1 MEKEQASG
9 KGIDKE
15 KIYHALSV
23 TILLAS
29 LLLSVFYFRPVFWR
43 VLESFK
49 DFGLS
54 VGYYFT
60 ELLGFEGVITPT
72 VAQIPHGATEVLP
85 FEPAEFQSGLSK
97 FFRLLIDKDNALSFL
112 MKFAQTISRAAKVLI
127 LLLPVFVLLYFV
139 INNAYRRTN
148 NDYNADTKPLRIY
161 KKIEAA
167 TWNKV
172 KYFIS
177 EYINFLR
184 DRKIYCLAAGLLW
197 TYNLNAITI
206 LTEAFAY
213 VFYFAVSF
221 DVLHIYTQVAK
232 LAMDLTV
239 AIEFLPWWMWVVFGW
254 LLFDHIRKE
263 RGMKAL
269 QSYEVKDRAFLEGH
283 PGALFVVGK
292 QRAKKTTTI
301 TSMALSQASVFREKA
316 REKLRERDLQFPFF
330 PWINLEK
337 VIEYGIENGSLPT
350 LARVRRFI
358 RYLKTWFYECPGGTR
373 KHALKMLKKRYGYTF
388 GDFIFGYDYNRYGL
402 TYDNNLYIA
411 DIFESLENYAQ
422 SYWIYAAP
430 TPLIVANYAIRT
442 DTQRIDNGNF
452 PLFDDDFFSRSSKE
466 LKKEYCHILDYNAMR
481 LGKLKGEN
489 DPYKDGFEIGV
500 AAEMEHAK
508 ERGNQHTRTGKKDSP
523 DCNQHNDLFELDVK
537 MHGHAATI
545 DNYTYFRMLLDDQ
558 RADSLAADDK
568 DLCDIIMIKKTSEA
582 KIVMPGFAIE
592 EALYLITTRLFD
604 KVYYNIRNLRG
615 DNTLFV
621 YLLKKLYSPINNHY
635 VRIFNQYSI
644 YTSTLRVSNGMTDE
658 KLTDKGK
665 YYLSTKKDYA
675 ARFATDGIKEFYD
688 KKALRSKYGLNDF
701 ECYADLHPSCE
712 EMKKVKSHFYDQ
724 IFEAFEDNGIE
735 AIKRQ
740 IYREKVGVKYV
751 WQKREYSDKCGD
763 KKQQ

>member
-9 KGIDKE
+9 KRIGKE

-23 TILLAS
+23 SILLAS
-29 LLLSVFYFRPVFWR
+29 LLFSVFYFRPVFWR

-72 VAQIPHGATEVLP
+72 VAQIPQGATEVLP

-112 MKFAQTISRAAKVLI
+112 MKLAQTISSAAKVLI

-139 INNAYRRTN
+139 IKNAYGRTN
-148 NDYNADTKPLRIY
+148 NHYNADTKPLRIY

-167 TWNKV
+167 TWNKI
-172 KYFIS
+172 KYFVS

-184 DRKIYCLAAGLLW
+184 DRKIYFLAAGLLW

-206 LTEAFAY
+206 LVEVFAY
-213 VFYFAVSF
+213 IFYFAVSF
-221 DVLHIYTQVAK
+221 DVLHIYTQIAK

-239 AIEFLPWWMWVVFGW
+239 PIEFLPWWAWVVFGW
-254 LLFDHIRKE
+254 LLFDHIRKG
-263 RGMKAL
+263 RGLKAL
-269 QSYEVKDRAFLEGH
+269 QSYEAKDRAFLETH

-301 TSMALSQASVFREKA
+301 TSMAISQAVVFREKA
-316 REKLRERDLQFPFF
+316 KEKLRERDLQFPFF

-337 VIEYGIENGSLPT
+337 VIEYGIGNGSLPT

-358 RYLKTWFYECPGGTR
+358 RYLKAGFYEWPGGTR
-373 KHALKMLKKRYGYTF
+373 KRAMKMLKERYGYNF
-388 GDFIFGYDYNRYGL
+388 DDFIFGYDYTRYGL
-402 TYDNNLYIA
+402 TYDNNLYIL

-452 PLFDDDFFSRSSKE
+452 PLFDDDFFSRSAKE

-558 RADSLAADDK
+558 RPDSLAADDK

-592 EALYLITTRLFD
+592 EAVYLITTKLFD
-604 KVYYNIRNLRG
+604 KVYYSIRNLRG

-724 IFEAFEDNGIE
+724 IFEAFEDNSIE
-735 AIKRQ
+735 AIKRK
-740 IYREKVGVKYV
+740 IYREKVGVKQV
-751 WQKREYSDKCGD
+751 WQKREYPGKGGD
-763 KKQQ
+763 KKQ

>member
-9 KGIDKE
+9 KRIGKE

-23 TILLAS
+23 SILLAS

-139 INNAYRRTN
+139 IKNAYRRTN

-172 KYFIS
+172 KYFVS

-239 AIEFLPWWMWVVFGW
+239 AIDFLPWWMWVVFGW

-263 RGMKAL
+263 RGLKVL

>member
-9 KGIDKE
+9 KRIGKE

-23 TILLAS
+23 SILLAS

-85 FEPAEFQSGLSK
+85 FKPAEFQSGLSK

-139 INNAYRRTN
+139 IKNAYRRTN

-172 KYFIS
+172 KYFVS

-239 AIEFLPWWMWVVFGW
+239 AIDFLPWWMWVVFGW

-263 RGMKAL
+263 RGLKVL

>member
-1 MEKEQASG
+1 MDKAQAGEKRIG
-9 KGIDKE
+9 KE

-23 TILLAS
+23 SILLAS

-54 VGYYFT
+54 VGYCFT

-139 INNAYRRTN
+139 IKNAYRRTN

-206 LTEAFAY
+206 LVEFFAY
-213 VFYFAVSF
+213 IFYFAVSF

-232 LAMDLTV
+232 LAVDLTV
-239 AIEFLPWWMWVVFGW
+239 AIDFLPWWMWIVFGW

-269 QSYEVKDRAFLEGH
+269 QSYEVKDRAFLERH

>member
-9 KGIDKE
+9 KRIGKE

-23 TILLAS
+23 SILLAS

-72 VAQIPHGATEVLP
+72 VAQIPQGATEVLP

-112 MKFAQTISRAAKVLI
+112 MKLAQTISSAAKVLI

-139 INNAYRRTN
+139 IKNAYGRTN
-148 NDYNADTKPLRIY
+148 NHYNADTKPLRIY

-167 TWNKV
+167 TWNKI
-172 KYFIS
+172 KYFVS

-184 DRKIYCLAAGLLW
+184 DRKIYFLAAGLLW

-206 LTEAFAY
+206 LVEVFAY
-213 VFYFAVSF
+213 IFYFAVSF
-221 DVLHIYTQVAK
+221 DVLHIYTQIAK

-239 AIEFLPWWMWVVFGW
+239 PIEFLPWWAWVVFGW
-254 LLFDHIRKE
+254 LLFDHIRKG
-263 RGMKAL
+263 RGLKAL
-269 QSYEVKDRAFLEGH
+269 QSYEAKDRAFLETH

-301 TSMALSQASVFREKA
+301 TSMAISQAVVFREKA
-316 REKLRERDLQFPFF
+316 KEKLRERDLQFPFF

-337 VIEYGIENGSLPT
+337 VIEYGIGNGSLPT

-373 KHALKMLKKRYGYTF
+373 KHALKMLKERYGYNF
-388 GDFIFGYDYNRYGL
+388 DDFIFGYDYTRYGL
-402 TYDNNLYIA
+402 TYDNNLYIL

-452 PLFDDDFFSRSSKE
+452 PLFDDDFFSRSAKE

-592 EALYLITTRLFD
+592 EAVYLITTKLFD
-604 KVYYNIRNLRG
+604 KVYYSIRNLRG

-724 IFEAFEDNGIE
+724 IFEAFEDNSIE
-735 AIKRQ
+735 AIKRK
-740 IYREKVGVKYV
+740 IYREKVGVKQV
-751 WQKREYSDKCGD
+751 WQKREYPGKGGD
-763 KKQQ
+763 KKQ

>member
-1 MEKEQASG
+1 M
-9 KGIDKE
+9 
-15 KIYHALSV
+15 
-23 TILLAS
+23 
-29 LLLSVFYFRPVFWR
+29 
-43 VLESFK
+43 
-49 DFGLS
+49 
-54 VGYYFT
+54 
-60 ELLGFEGVITPT
+60 
-72 VAQIPHGATEVLP
+72 
-85 FEPAEFQSGLSK
+85 
-97 FFRLLIDKDNALSFL
+97 
-112 MKFAQTISRAAKVLI
+112 
-127 LLLPVFVLLYFV
+127 
-139 INNAYRRTN
+139 
-148 NDYNADTKPLRIY
+148 
-161 KKIEAA
+161 
-167 TWNKV
+167 
-172 KYFIS
+172 
-177 EYINFLR
+177 
-184 DRKIYCLAAGLLW
+184 
-197 TYNLNAITI
+197 
-206 LTEAFAY
+206 
-213 VFYFAVSF
+213 
-221 DVLHIYTQVAK
+221 
-232 LAMDLTV
+232 
-239 AIEFLPWWMWVVFGW
+239 
-254 LLFDHIRKE
+254 
-263 RGMKAL
+263 
-269 QSYEVKDRAFLEGH
+269 
-283 PGALFVVGK
+283 
-292 QRAKKTTTI
+292 
-301 TSMALSQASVFREKA
+301 
-316 REKLRERDLQFPFF
+316 
-330 PWINLEK
+330 
-337 VIEYGIENGSLPT
+337 
-350 LARVRRFI
+350 
-358 RYLKTWFYECPGGTR
+358 
-373 KHALKMLKKRYGYTF
+373 
-388 GDFIFGYDYNRYGL
+388 
-402 TYDNNLYIA
+402 
-411 DIFESLENYAQ
+411 
-422 SYWIYAAP
+422 
-430 TPLIVANYAIRT
+430 ANYAIRT

>member
-9 KGIDKE
+9 KRIGKE

-23 TILLAS
+23 SILLAS

-72 VAQIPHGATEVLP
+72 VAQIPQGVTEVLP

-139 INNAYRRTN
+139 IKNAYRRTN

-172 KYFIS
+172 KYFVS

-239 AIEFLPWWMWVVFGW
+239 AIDFLPWWMWVVFGW

-263 RGMKAL
+263 RGLKVL

>member
-9 KGIDKE
+9 KRIGKE

-23 TILLAS
+23 SILLAS

-139 INNAYRRTN
+139 IKNAYRRTN

-172 KYFIS
+172 KYFVS

-239 AIEFLPWWMWVVFGW
+239 AIDFLPWWMWVVFGW

-263 RGMKAL
+263 RGLKVL

-592 EALYLITTRLFD
+592 EALYLITTRLFN

>member
-1 MEKEQASG
+1 M
-9 KGIDKE
+9 
-15 KIYHALSV
+15 
-23 TILLAS
+23 
-29 LLLSVFYFRPVFWR
+29 
-43 VLESFK
+43 
-49 DFGLS
+49 
-54 VGYYFT
+54 
-60 ELLGFEGVITPT
+60 
-72 VAQIPHGATEVLP
+72 
-85 FEPAEFQSGLSK
+85 
-97 FFRLLIDKDNALSFL
+97 
-112 MKFAQTISRAAKVLI
+112 
-127 LLLPVFVLLYFV
+127 
-139 INNAYRRTN
+139 
-148 NDYNADTKPLRIY
+148 
-161 KKIEAA
+161 
-167 TWNKV
+167 
-172 KYFIS
+172 
-177 EYINFLR
+177 R

-373 KHALKMLKKRYGYTF
+373 KHALKMLKKRYGYAF
-388 GDFIFGYDYNRYGL
+388 GDFIFGYDYKRYGL

>member
-9 KGIDKE
+9 KRIGKE

-23 TILLAS
+23 SILLAS

-139 INNAYRRTN
+139 IKNAYRRTN

-172 KYFIS
+172 KYFVS

-239 AIEFLPWWMWVVFGW
+239 AIDFLPWWMWVVFGW

-263 RGMKAL
+263 RGLKVL

-388 GDFIFGYDYNRYGL
+388 GDFIVGYDYNRYGL

>member
-1 MEKEQASG
+1 
-9 KGIDKE
+9 
-15 KIYHALSV
+15 
-23 TILLAS
+23 
-29 LLLSVFYFRPVFWR
+29 
-43 VLESFK
+43 
-49 DFGLS
+49 
-54 VGYYFT
+54 
-60 ELLGFEGVITPT
+60 
-72 VAQIPHGATEVLP
+72 
-85 FEPAEFQSGLSK
+85 
-97 FFRLLIDKDNALSFL
+97 
-112 MKFAQTISRAAKVLI
+112 MKSI
-127 LLLPVFVLLYFV
+127 
-139 INNAYRRTN
+139 IN
-148 NDYNADTKPLRIY
+148 TKPLRIY

-172 KYFIS
+172 KYFVS

-239 AIEFLPWWMWVVFGW
+239 AIDFLPWWMWVVFGW

-263 RGMKAL
+263 RGLKVL

>member
-9 KGIDKE
+9 KRIGKE

-23 TILLAS
+23 SILLAS

-139 INNAYRRTN
+139 IKNAYRRTN

-172 KYFIS
+172 KYFVS

-239 AIEFLPWWMWVVFGW
+239 AIDFLPWWMWVVFGW

-263 RGMKAL
+263 RGLKVL

-337 VIEYGIENGSLPT
+337 VIKYGIENGSLPT